1 MPTYEYACQK
11 CGHRFEQMQ
20 SITAKPL
27 KKCPSCGKA
36 ALQRLFGAGAGFIF
50 KGSGFYAT
58 DYRSDNYTQ
67 GKKKEEGSGTT
78 KTKEGG
84 AAGGTKTETAA
95 KTESKESSSSTPAPT
110 PTPTPSPAPPKED
123 ARTKKSDAE
132 KKK

>member
-20 SITAKPL
+20 SITAKAL
-27 KKCPSCGKA
+27 KKCPSCGKNT
-36 ALQRLFGAGAGFIF
+36 LQRLFGAGAGFIF

-67 GKKKEEGSGTT
+67 GKKQAEGSGTT
-78 KTKEGG
+78 KTKE
-84 AAGGTKTETAA
+84 AGEASAKKTEY
-95 KTESKESSSSTPAPT
+95 KESSSSTPAPA
-110 PTPTPSPAPPKED
+110 PTPTPPPAPPTEN
-123 ARTKKSDAE
+123 ARGKKSDSD

>member
-1 MPTYEYACQK
+1 MPTYEYACKQ

-20 SITAKPL
+20 SITAKAL
-27 KKCPSCGKA
+27 KKCPSCGKKT
-36 ALQRLFGAGAGFIF
+36 LQRLFGAGAGFIF

-67 GKKKEEGSGTT
+67 GKKLAEGSGTT
-78 KTKEGG
+78 KTKDSGESS
-84 AAGGTKTETAA
+84 AK
-95 KTESKESSSSTPAPT
+95 KTESKESSSSTSKESSSPAPT
-110 PTPTPSPAPPKED
+110 PTPTPPPAPPKEN

>member
-20 SITAKPL
+20 SITAKAL
-27 KKCPSCGKA
+27 KKCPSCGKT

-78 KTKEGG
+78 KTKDSGTT
-84 AAGGTKTETAA
+84 GGTKTETTP
-95 KTESKESSSSTPAPT
+95 KTETKESSSFTPT
-110 PTPTPSPAPPKED
+110 PTPTPPPAPTKEN
-123 ARTKKSDAE
+123 AHAKKSDPD

>member
-20 SITAKPL
+20 SITAKAL
-27 KKCPSCGKA
+27 KKCPSCGKT

-67 GKKKEEGSGTT
+67 GKKQEEGSGTT
-78 KTKEGG
+78 KTKESGESS
-84 AAGGTKTETAA
+84 AK
-95 KTESKESSSSTPAPT
+95 KTESKESSSPAPT
-110 PTPTPSPAPPKED
+110 PASTPTPSPAPPKEN

>member
-1 MPTYEYACQK
+1 MPTYEYACQQ

-20 SITAKPL
+20 SITAKAL
-27 KKCPSCGKA
+27 KKCPSCGKN

-67 GKKKEEGSGTT
+67 GKKLAEGST
-78 KTKEGG
+78 KTKDSG
-84 AAGGTKTETAA
+84 ATGGTKTETAA
-95 KTESKESSSSTPAPT
+95 KTESKESASPAPT
-110 PTPTPSPAPPKED
+110 PTPTPPPAPPKEN
-123 ARTKKSDAE
+123 AHAKKSDPD